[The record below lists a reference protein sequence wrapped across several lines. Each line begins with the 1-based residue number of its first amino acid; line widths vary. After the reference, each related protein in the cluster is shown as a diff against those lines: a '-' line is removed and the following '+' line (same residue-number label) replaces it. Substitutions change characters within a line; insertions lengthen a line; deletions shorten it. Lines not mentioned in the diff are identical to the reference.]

1 MNRSEAGRRCSAQ
14 GKLLLACWVALS
26 GFAAVATAAPIKV
39 WSINFNDSAE
49 PGRWHFHELSR
60 DSDPRLGS
68 PSEQVQ
74 WALVPRNASQP
85 SREKVLQFS
94 ATSKLSVETYFSIF
108 RPFPPEFQPDPSS
121 DLVLEWEWMISET
134 ELSGAVS
141 LIILREA
148 RDGTEP
154 DECYSLSGH
163 TKFTGGWAAL
173 FDPSN
178 RWVHHRLTVP
188 SDLCPQDP
196 HRPKHRVGIIVNFGS
211 PVRQT
216 LKLASLRVEEWPHGE
231 LPADALF
238 LPHRPPP
245 LDLPFEELP
254 FDRLRRSTAGAAEDL
269 DGDGL
274 PELLVL
280 ERRGYAHLYRHA
292 GRDSE
297 LEEITEYAGLA
308 QPTLGTGAMFLDLDA
323 DGDRDLV
330 LTSEFDVPRFFEN
343 LGDLRFRER
352 RLLDDQHLSFWY
364 GVSAED
370 VDRDGDLDL
379 LFVSPLER
387 CFLFLR
393 NHNRWNFKVE
403 PLFDPRGLARHREL
417 NFSASFA
424 DIDDDGWPDFFL
436 GREYLFR
443 NSFGRFALETEPW
456 KAMDHAQ
463 TEGGLWADLTG
474 DGRLD
479 LLILR
484 DTTESTKGPTRLFQ
498 GGAGGAFTEIT
509 SRSGL
514 PPLESAEVAL
524 AEDFDNDGDLDLY
537 LCQRDRPNYLL
548 LNDGRGRFD
557 EATESSGFSQ
567 IGGCDAA
574 LAADMNGDGGL
585 DIIILRYGSSP
596 IILSNQLARGQWL
609 GVILEGKPG
618 TQAIGARVR
627 VLDAGSG
634 KQVMTRWVRRGQ
646 GFGSVGP
653 SELRFGL
660 GTRQLGDIEVRFPS
674 GRKRLLKSVHAG
686 STRLVSESYGG
697 VPSAI
702 RQWLRETRFPFVR
715 SYRRILP
722 TSRPLA
728 WLISGLACIGG
739 LLLFSKPLRVL
750 SILGLAGGALIAVLL
765 GSIPGRGLAGSLPAL
780 WVLGGSI
787 GILIPTG
794 AIGLRRLARTLRKR
808 SEEPAMVRREDLIRF
823 TLDFRHAG
831 IENRALLSIHGRVQ
845 NLFLAG
851 ELHSAFLSD
860 LRRLAA
866 GYPET
871 TGARLRTL
879 LSLSG
884 SVFPGLFESARL
896 EDSKRSLDDLLG
908 QLALLG
914 GEPSSLRSWQ
924 NQLLLTLQATEAA
937 LDALLK
943 RIDLLCS
950 CDLREALHE
959 ACAAHIDGLQRAGI
973 TLQFEDE
980 GEGPLGVL
988 ITRESLLLILDNLF
1002 TNALTILETTEDPR
1016 IVIQLR
1022 QSKREVCLRFSDN
1035 GLGVSPELSE
1045 RIFQYG
1051 FSTRPEGK
1059 GYGLARSREILGHFG
1074 GSLILEPSPAKGTTF
1089 LLTFRIVSEN

>member
-1 MNRSEAGRRCSAQ
+1 MTRSEAGQRCSAH
-14 GKLLLACWVALS
+14 GKRLLACWVALS

-39 WSINFNDSAE
+39 WSINFNDSGE
-49 PGRWHFHELSR
+49 PGRWQFHELSR

-74 WALVPRNASQP
+74 WALVPRNASKP
-85 SREKVLQFS
+85 SGEKVLQFS

-154 DECYSLSGH
+154 DECYSISGH

-178 RWVHHRLTVP
+178 RWVHHRLTIP

-196 HRPKHRVGIIVNFGS
+196 NRPKHRVGIIVNFGS
-211 PVRQT
+211 PVRQI
-216 LKLASLRVEEWPHGE
+216 LKFASLRVEEWPRGE
-231 LPADALF
+231 LPADPLF

-245 LDLPFEELP
+245 PDVPFEELP

-280 ERRGYAHLYRHA
+280 ERRGYAHLYRNG

-297 LEEITEYAGLA
+297 LEEITEHAGLA

-330 LTSEFDVPRFFEN
+330 LTSEFDMPRFFEN
-343 LGDLRFRER
+343 LGNLRFRER
-352 RLLDDQHLSFWY
+352 HLLDDRHLSFWY
-364 GVSAED
+364 GVAADD

-393 NHNRWNFKVE
+393 NQESWDFRVE
-403 PLFDPRGLARHREL
+403 PLFDPRDLARHREL

-424 DIDDDGWPDFFL
+424 DMDDDDWPDFFL

-443 NSFGRFALETEPW
+443 NSFGRFKLETEPW
-456 KAMDHAQ
+456 RAVNHAQ
-463 TEGGLWADLTG
+463 TEGGIWADLTG

-484 DTTESTKGPTRLFQ
+484 DTTESTKGPSRLFQ
-498 GGAGGAFTEIT
+498 GREGGAFTEIT
-509 SRSGL
+509 SRSGI

-548 LNDGRGRFD
+548 LNDGHGRFE

-567 IGGCDAA
+567 TGGCDAA

-585 DIIILRYGSSP
+585 DIVILRYGSSP
-596 IILSNQLARGQWL
+596 TILSNQLDRGRWL
-609 GVILEGKPG
+609 GVILDGKPG

-627 VLDAGSG
+627 VLDKSG
-634 KQVMTRWVRRGQ
+634 KPVTVRWVRRGQ

-660 GTRQLGDIEVRFPS
+660 GTRQLGDVEVHFPS
-674 GRKRLLKSVHAG
+674 GRKRLLKSVHAD
-686 STRLVSESYGG
+686 STRLLSESDGG
-697 VPSAI
+697 FASAT
-702 RQWLRETRFPFVR
+702 RRWLRETRFPFMR
-715 SYRRILP
+715 SFRRILP
-722 TSRPLA
+722 MCRPLA

-739 LLLFSKPLRVL
+739 LLLFSRPLRAL
-750 SILGLAGGALIAVLL
+750 SILGLAGGTLIAVLL

-780 WVLGGSI
+780 WALGGSI
-787 GILIPTG
+787 GILIPAG

-808 SEEPAMVRREDLIRF
+808 GEEPAVVQCEDLIRF
-823 TLDFRHAG
+823 TLDFRHSG
-831 IENRALLSIHGRVQ
+831 IEKRALLSIHGRVQ
-845 NLFLAG
+845 NLFLSG
-851 ELHSAFLSD
+851 ELHPAFLSD

-879 LSLSG
+879 LSLSEA
-884 SVFPGLFESARL
+884 VFPGLSESARL
-896 EDSKRSLDDLLG
+896 EDSKQCLDDLLG

-914 GEPSSLRSWQ
+914 GEPSTLVSWQ
-924 NQLLLTLQATEAA
+924 NQLLLTLQTTEAT

-950 CDLREALHE
+950 CDVREVLDE
-959 ACAAHIDGLQRAGI
+959 ACAAHAGRLQHAGI

-980 GEGPLGVL
+980 GKGPVWVL

-1002 TNALTILETTEDPR
+1002 TNALTILETKEDPR

-1022 QSKREVCLRFSDN
+1022 QSNREVLLRFSDN
-1035 GLGVSPELSE
+1035 GPGVPPGLAE
-1045 RIFQYG
+1045 RLFQYG

-1059 GYGLARSREILGHFG
+1059 GYGLPRSREILSHFG
-1074 GSLILEPSPAKGTTF
+1074 GGLVLEPSPVIGTTF
-1089 LLTFRIVSEN
+1089 LLTLRIVSEN